1 MQKSKIPR
9 TCRVRL
15 GLLWVP
21 ENYEP
26 RDSGSSMGA
35 AAKTPEGSA
44 QD

>member
-26 RDSGSSMGA
+26 RDSGSKGA